1 MIIGFIIWT
10 VVSFIFVVI
19 GISCLRAKEPVGFF
33 TFAKPP
39 IVADIKKYNKAVAI
53 LWFVFALLLEFLGLP
68 FLFCEQNSPVFIV
81 IVLGAFLL
89 VIAIIISYIFIEKK
103 YRV

>member
-19 GISCLRAKEPVGFF
+19 GISCLCAIEPVGFF

-39 IVADIKKYNKAVAI
+39 IVTDIKKYNKAVAI
-53 LWFVFALLLEFLGLP
+53 LWFVFALLLELLGLP
-68 FLFCEQNSPVFIV
+68 FLFCEQNSPAFIV

>member
-19 GISCLRAKEPVGFF
+19 GISCLHAKEPVGFF

-39 IVADIKKYNKAVAI
+39 IVTDIKKYNKAVAI

-68 FLFCEQNSPVFIV
+68 FLFYEQNSPVYIV

>member
-10 VVSFIFVVI
+10 VVSFIFAVI
-19 GISCLRAKEPVGFF
+19 GISCLRAKGPVGFF
-33 TFAKPP
+33 TFVKPP
-39 IVADIKKYNKAVAI
+39 IVTNIKKYNKAVAI
-53 LWFVFALLLEFLGLP
+53 LWFVFALLLELLGLP
-68 FLFCEQNSPVFIV
+68 FLFCEQNSPAFIV
-81 IVLGAFLL
+81 TVLGGFLL